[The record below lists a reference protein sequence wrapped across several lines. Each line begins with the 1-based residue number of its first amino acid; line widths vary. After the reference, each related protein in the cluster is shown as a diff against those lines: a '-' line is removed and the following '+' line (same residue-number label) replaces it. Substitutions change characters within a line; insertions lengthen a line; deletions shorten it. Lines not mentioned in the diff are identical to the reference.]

1 MISRSNVKD
10 HIYEKDAFRK
20 KSFPLTEKKMFDLI
34 NVG

>member
-20 KSFPLTEKKMFDLI
+20 KSFPLSEK
-34 NVG
+34 NV